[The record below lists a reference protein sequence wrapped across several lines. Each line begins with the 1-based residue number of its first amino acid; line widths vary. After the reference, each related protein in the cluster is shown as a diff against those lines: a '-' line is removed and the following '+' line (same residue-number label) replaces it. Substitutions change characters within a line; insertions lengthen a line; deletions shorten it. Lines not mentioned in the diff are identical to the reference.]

1 MLKKLSFID
10 LYKAIQNKIES
21 KTGFRCYDDIPKDAP
36 SPFYYAEIVGLRP
49 ENTKTMYVDVFT
61 VFVHAIAEPGGSSI
75 GVYKLIQDLEETM
88 TERIEIGEEYWIL
101 EQTSQ
106 GLQQIQ
112 TDETN
117 EKHAILA
124 YEFKISY
131 GFKVK

>member
-10 LYKAIQNKIES
+10 FYKAIQNKIES
-21 KTGFRCYDDIPKDAP
+21 KTGLRCYDDIPKDAP

-49 ENTKTMYVDVFT
+49 ENTKTMYIDVFT
-61 VFVHAIAEPGGSSI
+61 VFVHAIAEPGGSSV
-75 GVYKLIQDLEETM
+75 GVYKLIQDLEEAM

-124 YEFKISY
+124 YEFKICY